1 MSTRGPSSSV
11 FSTSVGT
18 KLLIGLTGVLLIG
31 YLVIHIG
38 GNLIVF
44 LGPAAFNKYAF
55 TLESQA
61 VLPVIELAL
70 LALFV
75 LHIYKTVRMFLSN
88 QSARPVAYVQKKGAG
103 YTSRKTFA
111 SSTMIFSG
119 LWLLVFLLI
128 HVRAFHDGWGT
139 QYEWPAG
146 GRDLYRQEME
156 TFQNPLMVAFYVIS
170 MLVVGSHLWHGVSS
184 AFQSL
189 GADKPAWTRFIL
201 PAGKVLA
208 VLVAGG
214 FIVIALWAHFVAGV
228 RS

>member
-1 MSTRGPSSSV
+1 MAPRQGI

-18 KLLIGLTGVLLIG
+18 KLLIGITGVLLVF
-31 YLVIHIG
+31 YLLIHIG
-38 GNLIVF
+38 GNLVVF

-55 TLESQA
+55 TLESNPI
-61 VLPVIELAL
+61 LPLIELVML
-70 LALFV
+70 SWFV
-75 LHIYKTVRMFLSN
+75 VHIYKTVRMFLNN
-88 QSARPVAYVQKKGAG
+88 QSARPVAYVKKKSAG
-103 YTSRKTFA
+103 HTTRKSVA
-111 SSTMIFSG
+111 SSTMIVSG
-119 LWLLVFLLI
+119 LWLFVFLLI
-128 HVRAFHDGWGT
+128 HVRAFHDGWGN

-170 MLVVGSHLWHGVSS
+170 MLIVGSHLWHGVSS

-189 GADKPAWTRFIL
+189 GLDKPAWTRFIR
-201 PAGKVLA
+201 PAGKVIA

-214 FIVIALWAHFVAGV
+214 FIVIALWAHFGGV

>member
-18 KLLIGLTGVLLIG
+18 KLLIGLTGALLVI
-31 YLVIHIG
+31 YLIIHIG
-38 GNLIVF
+38 GNLVVF

-70 LALFV
+70 LALFAV
-75 LHIYKTVRMFLSN
+75 HIYKTVRMFLHN
-88 QSARPVAYVQKKGAG
+88 QSARPVAYAKKRSAG
-103 YTSRKTFA
+103 HTTRKTFA

-119 LWLLVFLLI
+119 LWLVAFLLI
-128 HVRAFHDGWGT
+128 HVRAFHDGWGQ
-139 QYEWPAG
+139 QYEWPQG
-146 GRDLYRQEME
+146 GRDLYRQEIE
-156 TFQNPLMVAFYVIS
+156 TFQNPLMVGFYVIS
-170 MLVVGSHLWHGVSS
+170 MLVIGSPLWPGISS
-184 AFQSL
+184 GFQSL

-201 PAGKVLA
+201 PAGKTIA
-208 VLVAGG
+208 VLIAGG